1 MNEDWTTEEVR
12 LIVEDYFKML
22 QLELSHNTYNKTFHR
37 LSILP
42 FLNNRSEGSIEFK
55 HQNISAVLINMGLPY
70 IKGYKPRFNY
80 QKQILEKE
88 IAQYINKYKLPLEKQ
103 FEYFAD
109 DKNIITP
116 KTKVEFEYVIDEDP
130 VNSEVK
136 ETEPLYR
143 PTKINYLE
151 REQNNRQLG
160 EQGEKFVIEY
170 ERWRLINAGK
180 ENLANKIEWVSK
192 DLGDGLG
199 YDILSRN
206 NNGTDRFIEVKTTK
220 LSKETPIYLSRTEV
234 SFATKQVKDFFL
246 YRVFNFDARPK
257 LFIKNGDYESF
268 CKLIPQ
274 VYKGY
279 F

>member
-1 MNEDWTTEEVR
+1 MNEDWTSKEVKF
-12 LIVEDYFKML
+12 IVEDYFRML
-22 QLELSHNTYNKTFHR
+22 QLELQHTPYNKTSHR

-42 FLNNRSEGSIEFK
+42 LLDKRSEGSIEFK
-55 HQNISAVLINMGLPY
+55 HQNISAALINMGLPY

-88 IAQYINKYKLPLEKQ
+88 IAKYIDEYKLPLQKQ
-103 FEYFAD
+103 FEYFSD
-109 DKNIITP
+109 DKNIIEP
-116 KTKVEFEYVIDEDP
+116 KAKVKFEYVIEQDP
-130 VNSEVK
+130 VNSEAK
-136 ETEPLYR
+136 ETEPLYK

-160 EQGEKFVIEY
+160 EQGEEFVIEY
-170 ERWRLINAGK
+170 EKWRLIEAGK
-180 ENLANKIEWVSK
+180 ESLADKIEWVSR

-220 LSKETPIYLSRTEV
+220 LSKETPIYLSKTEI
-234 SFATKQVKDFFL
+234 SFASQKIKDFFL
-246 YRVFNFDARPK
+246 YRVFNFDTSPK
-257 LFIKNGDYESF
+257 IFIKNGEYENF

-274 VYKGY
+274 MFKGY